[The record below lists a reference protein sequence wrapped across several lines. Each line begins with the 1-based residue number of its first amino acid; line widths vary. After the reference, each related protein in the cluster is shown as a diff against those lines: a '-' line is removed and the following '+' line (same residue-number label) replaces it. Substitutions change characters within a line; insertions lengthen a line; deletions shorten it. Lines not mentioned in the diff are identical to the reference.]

1 MIRTW
6 LFGLLLLS
14 YVLFYVPVWAADEVW
29 IVIDTKE
36 ATLEIKRG
44 NATLMVMN
52 NIAIGRNGAGFKQHM
67 GDDVTPLGTYRIGW
81 VNKKSSFYRF
91 YGFDYPSV
99 ENANEALLSGL
110 LSKEKHT
117 AIVNAHKK
125 QLVPPQDTPIG
136 GNIGIHG
143 LGSADQSIHQAMNW
157 THGCIALTNEQ
168 VETLEQWIKK
178 GTQVKIK

>member
-1 MIRTW
+1 MNRTW

-14 YVLFYVPVWAADEVW
+14 YVLFYVPVRADEVW
-29 IVIDTKE
+29 LIIDTKKS
-36 ATLEIKRG
+36 TLEVKRG
-44 NATLMVMN
+44 LDTLMTMN

-67 GDDVTPLGTYRIGW
+67 GDDVTPIGTYRIGW
-81 VNKKSSFYRF
+81 VNKKSPFHRF

-117 AIVNAHKK
+117 AIINAHKK
-125 QLVPPQDTPIG
+125 QQVPPQDTNIG

-143 LGSADQSIHQAMNW
+143 LGSASKSIHQAINW

-168 VETLEQWIKK
+168 VETLDRWIKK

>member
-1 MIRTW
+1 MNRTW

-14 YVLFYVPVWAADEVW
+14 YVLFYVPVRADEVW
-29 IVIDTKE
+29 LIIDTKKS
-36 ATLEIKRG
+36 TLEVKRG
-44 NATLMVMN
+44 LDTLMTMN

-67 GDDVTPLGTYRIGW
+67 GDDVTPIGTYRIGW
-81 VNKKSSFYRF
+81 VNKKSPFHRF

-117 AIVNAHKK
+117 AIINAHKK
-125 QLVPPQDTPIG
+125 QQVPPQDTKIG

-143 LGSADQSIHQAMNW
+143 LGSADKSIHQAINW

-168 VETLEQWIKK
+168 VETLDRWIKK